1 MDIPEGMKALVEEYR
16 DLLGQA
22 AEESPAPRVHDP
34 LQIESV
40 LYREGEW
47 SLRAAKHLHKLTND
61 YGSFMLRNALALSLA
76 LGIEDGELGF

>member
-1 MDIPEGMKALVEEYR
+1 MDIHEDMKVLVEEYR

-22 AEESPAPRVHDP
+22 AKESPEPRVHDP

-47 SLRAAKHLHKLTND
+47 SLRAAKHLHKLASD
-61 YGSFMLRNALALSLA
+61 YGSFMLRNALALSLV
-76 LGIEDGELGF
+76 LEIEDGELGF

>member
-22 AEESPAPRVHDP
+22 AEESPEPKVHDS

-47 SLRAAKHLHKLTND
+47 SLRAAKHLHRLANG